1 MKIVLSKIY
10 SGLNNDITYNTRT
23 KSVTTGTENIFWQ
36 GKRVNVLLRHMSKE
50 PLSTVCSDYD
60 RIIKC
65 LNIDD
70 NVISWIGL
78 LSSSKIKHRVKD
90 QLAIFDE
97 ISTMYSTYYDTTLPQ
112 RISLFDRLEQFIFK
126 DKLHKSLTYAHDKTV
141 TGRTIIT
148 SGLNLMTMKKEDRSL
163 LESKYEKGSIVE
175 LDIKSLEPRLYL
187 KLIKGVDVV
196 DAYTFLLTEVLEK
209 QIGDIPRKK
218 IKLAFISLLYGA
230 SERKIKFMTSLK
242 AQDVRKIKK
251 YLAVNE
257 LKQKIEMEFKE
268 NGYFENA
275 YGRKIFSINAPV
287 NYYIQSTAADYACLL
302 YEELLSSID
311 DNRLDLIGVIHDAI
325 LLDVAPERIDEIIS
339 ITSAH
344 ESIIN
349 ITAHLNIVRHS

>member
-1 MKIVLSKIY
+1 MKIVLSKKY
-10 SGLNNDITYNTRT
+10 SGLNSDITYD
-23 KSVTTGTENIFWQ
+23 VTTKAVTAGSTNVFWQ
-36 GKRVNVLLRHMSKE
+36 GEKVNVLLRHMSKD
-50 PLSTVCSDYD
+50 PLSTIYSDYNRMLSCLKLD
-60 RIIKC
+60 DEII
-65 LNIDD
+65 NWAD
-70 NVISWIGL
+70 L
-78 LSSSKIKHRVKD
+78 LSSSKIKHRVKG
-90 QLAIFDE
+90 QLEIFDE
-97 ISTMYSTYYDTTLPQ
+97 IRSMYNDYYDIILPK
-112 RISLFDRLEQFIFK
+112 RISLFDRLTQFIFK
-126 DKLHKSLTYAHDKTV
+126 DELHKSLTYAHDKTV

-148 SGLNLMTMKKEDRSL
+148 SGLNLMTMKKDDRSF
-163 LESKYEKGSIVE
+163 LETKYEKGSIVE

-187 KLIKGVDVV
+187 KLVKGIDVV

-209 QIGDIPRKK
+209 QIGDIERKK

-230 SERKIKFMTSLK
+230 SERKIRSMTSLK
-242 AQDVRKIKK
+242 SQDIRKIKK

-257 LKQKIEMEFKE
+257 FKRKIEMEFEE

-311 DNRLDLIGVIHDAI
+311 DNRLDLIGAIHDAV